1 MNCTQNCKN
10 FTISKNL
17 MTRNLP
23 KFECAEMN
31 LREKLSNGPVDKGRK
46 LNVHKT
52 FRRRLGRFPLTRDG
66 SPFKAK
72 LQLRPFLLRF
82 SEKTFL
88 KTLQGDYF
96 RVNISNFISFH
107 YFPLKL
113 CPFVKHFSET
123 I

>member
-17 MTRNLP
+17 MTRNLS
-23 KFECAEMN
+23 KCECAKMN
-31 LREKLSNGPVDKGRK
+31 LREKLSNGPVDTGRK

-52 FRRRLGRFPLTRDG
+52 FSPVTPDG

-72 LQLRPFLLRF
+72 LQLRPLFQF

-88 KTLQGDYF
+88 KTLPGDYF